1 MLGLDMQVAPTGCL
15 MNIINAGKSE
25 RGYHRLGLASVCLRS
40 YAYTYADKVGSGE
53 AGGRSSSEGTDS
65 VPLIRGSLL
74 HLGLAHHY
82 AHQSIRKHGYALVN
96 GVRITDSEELLP
108 PVEAVEQEAERNGIL
123 WTGHVPSIV
132 DCISAYARR
141 WGNDDGW
148 DILGIEHE
156 YRMRLPKVPR
166 EVSLYTQRADL
177 VIREKATGKIWIVDH
192 KSAYMLNSKTA
203 KQYVLHGQFLGYQA
217 IGRKEYGSEFG
228 GVLLNRIKI
237 NGHEFDRRPTEPAP
251 ASVSGF
257 VQNMV
262 HVEQQILQYQGLPPE
277 RWPGTLHE
285 TVCVSKYGECPF
297 FHRCQWGKP

>member
-1 MLGLDMQVAPTGCL
+1 MRLHNNGCL
-15 MNIINAGKSE
+15 VNIINAGKSE

-40 YAYTYADKVGSGE
+40 YAYTYLDKPKDDADGS
-53 AGGRSSSEGTDS
+53 AGSSDGKDS
-65 VPLIRGSLL
+65 APLIRGSLL

-82 AHQSIRKHGYALVN
+82 AHLSIKKHGFALVN
-96 GVRITDSEELLP
+96 GVRIEDGEELLP
-108 PVEAVEQEAERNGIL
+108 PIEAVEIEAQRNGIL

-132 DCISAYARR
+132 DCLEAYARK
-141 WGNDDGW
+141 WGNDDNW

-156 YRMRLPKVPR
+156 YRMRLPTLPR

-177 VIREKATGKIWIVDH
+177 VIRERSTGKVWIVDH
-192 KSAYMLNSKTA
+192 KSAYMLNGKTA

-217 IGRKEYGSEFG
+217 IGRKEYGRDFG

-237 NGHEFDRRPTEPAP
+237 NGNEFDRRPSEPAP

-257 VQNMV
+257 VRNLV
-262 HVEQQILQYQGLPPE
+262 HVEKQILEYLHLPPDA
-277 RWPGTLHE
+277 WPGTLHE

-297 FHRCQWGKP
+297 FNRCQWGKP